1 MKILSLTLTTCLL
14 ITFSVSAQVVAD
26 RTNSISLDF
35 SRSLNTILPEINWEY
50 PRQEYTNSEEG
61 QVEVKATVKST
72 VPLKSV
78 RIAVKKSLEEAAINS
93 KPIDLGVGSLSAEIG
108 MNIFLTDG
116 QNYLEI
122 IAENDQ
128 GGIVKDTRSI
138 LIGMDALKDAIAID
152 RKDYALLFATDRYDN
167 WGDLVN
173 PINDAET
180 IGKELTERYG
190 FDVEIVKD
198 ANQDDVFN
206 KLRQYAQRNYK
217 PQDQLFIFFAGHGQY
232 DETFG
237 EGYIVA
243 KNSLQND
250 QAKTSYISHNRLRN
264 NINNIPTDH
273 IFLAM
278 DVCFG
283 GTFDAV
289 LAGSRAA
296 GYEETDDET
305 FIVKKLSLRTRKY
318 LTSGSKEYV
327 SDGIAGQ
334 HSPFARKFLEAL
346 KSNGGGD
353 RILTLTELNL
363 FMERIKTTPRFG
375 DFGDNDKGSDFL
387 FLAR

>member
-1 MKILSLTLTTCLL
+1 MALGSLLL
-14 ITFSVSAQVVAD
+14 ILPSVSAQIVAD
-26 RTNSISLDF
+26 RTNSINLDL
-35 SRSLNTILPEINWEY
+35 SRSLSTVLPEITWEY
-50 PRQEYTNSEEG
+50 PRQEYTNSEENQIG
-61 QVEVKATVKST
+61 IKAAVRSN
-72 VPLKSV
+72 VPLKEV
-78 RIAVKKSLEEAAINS
+78 KLTIKKSLDEEPLNS
-93 KPIDLGVGSLSAEIG
+93 KNLELSSTLSADIE
-108 MNIFLTDG
+108 MNLFLTEG
-116 QNYLEI
+116 QNYVVI
-122 IAENDQ
+122 TAENNQ
-128 GGIVKDTRSI
+128 GGIVSDSRSV

-167 WGDLVN
+167 WNDLVN

-180 IGKELTERYG
+180 IGKELTDRYG
-190 FDVEIVKD
+190 FEVEIVKD
-198 ANQDDVFN
+198 ANQDDVFT

-243 KNSLQND
+243 KNSLAND

-264 NINNIPTDH
+264 NINNIPADH
-273 IFLAM
+273 IFLTM

-289 LAGSRAA
+289 LAGSRSAA
-296 GYEETDDET
+296 YEETDDET
-305 FIVKKLSLRTRKY
+305 FIVKKLSLKTRKY

-363 FMERIKTTPRFG
+363 FMERLKTTPRFG
-375 DFGDNDKGSDFL
+375 DFGENEKGSDFL

>member
-1 MKILSLTLTTCLL
+1 MKALTIILMPCLL
-14 ITFSVSAQVVAD
+14 LQTLSSAQVVAD

-35 SRSLNTILPEINWEY
+35 DQSLSTVLPEITWEF

-61 QVEVKATVKST
+61 QVEVKATVKSS
-72 VPLKSV
+72 VPLKNV
-78 RIAVKKSLEEAAINS
+78 KLAIKKSLEEEAINS
-93 KPIDLGVGSLSAEIG
+93 KPIELGAGSLSADIA
-108 MNIFLTDG
+108 MSVYLTDG

-122 IAENDQ
+122 TAENDQ

-138 LIGMDALKDAIAID
+138 LIGMDALKDALSID

-190 FDVEIVKD
+190 FEVEIVKD
-198 ANQDDVFN
+198 GNQDDVFN

-264 NINNIPTDH
+264 NINNIPADH
-273 IFLAM
+273 IFLTM

-289 LAGSRAA
+289 LAGSRGA
-296 GYEETDDET
+296 YEDTDDET

-334 HSPFARKFLEAL
+334 HSPFASKFLEAL